1 MDKYTVLLVD
11 DEEEVI
17 QVIMRKI
24 NWEGLGFS
32 VIGYANNGVK
42 ALEMVEEFQPDVV
55 MTDIKMPY
63 MDGMELSRHIKTEF
77 PATKILLFTGFDE
90 FEYAKEAVHMEV
102 EEYILKP
109 VNSVDI
115 TNVFTQMKIKLD
127 QEISE
132 KRNVETLK
140 KYYLDSLPILQTNF
154 YSTLIEGRIQKKDL
168 ARYLSDYQISFTG
181 PYYCCVVIHASSAD
195 EAPEDIKPL
204 LMFTAVQKQ
213 SQERLGKKWM
223 AKSFTYL
230 GRTIL
235 IVQLKN
241 KSEISELTDECD
253 RFCKYVRR
261 MIGVDITVGI
271 GKVCEDIL
279 DLSQSYASA
288 KEAVSYRAIYGAV
301 RAINIQEIAPKKEDG
316 VEAAGDTELANLFK
330 IIRLSTT
337 EKIEKAVDQYLN
349 SISVPAKSLQQHHI
363 DMMELVSSLY
373 KFAMNN
379 GISMEELGGDMRKL
393 YVGLL
398 DFEPELL
405 RNWLINMSRYFSENI
420 VSERSRSRKSF
431 VLRAKE
437 YVYNNYGDEQLSLD
451 YVCEVLGMSN
461 SYFSTIFKKETGQ
474 NFTTY
479 LTDYRL
485 NEASRLLMETNEKSY
500 IIAKKVGY
508 TDPNYFSYVFKRKFG
523 VSPSKYRTEHTQ
535 SEK

>member
-1 MDKYTVLLVD
+1 M
-11 DEEEVI
+11 
-17 QVIMRKI
+17 
-24 NWEGLGFS
+24 
-32 VIGYANNGVK
+32 
-42 ALEMVEEFQPDVV
+42 
-55 MTDIKMPY
+55 
-63 MDGMELSRHIKTEF
+63 
-77 PATKILLFTGFDE
+77 
-90 FEYAKEAVHMEV
+90 
-102 EEYILKP
+102 
-109 VNSVDI
+109 
-115 TNVFTQMKIKLD
+115 
-127 QEISE
+127 
-132 KRNVETLK
+132 
-140 KYYLDSLPILQTNF
+140 
-154 YSTLIEGRIQKKDL
+154 
-168 ARYLSDYQISFTG
+168 
-181 PYYCCVVIHASSAD
+181 
-195 EAPEDIKPL
+195 
-204 LMFTAVQKQ
+204 
-213 SQERLGKKWM
+213 
-223 AKSFTYL
+223 
-230 GRTIL
+230 
-235 IVQLKN
+235 
-241 KSEISELTDECD
+241 
-253 RFCKYVRR
+253 
-261 MIGVDITVGI
+261 
-271 GKVCEDIL
+271 
-279 DLSQSYASA
+279 
-288 KEAVSYRAIYGAV
+288 
-301 RAINIQEIAPKKEDG
+301 
-316 VEAAGDTELANLFK
+316 EAAGDTELANLFK

-393 YVGLL
+393 YVRLL

>member
-17 QVIMRKI
+17 QVIMKKI

-77 PATKILLFTGFDE
+77 PATKILIFTGFDE

-109 VNSVDI
+109 VNSIDL

-132 KRNVETLK
+132 KRNIETLK

-154 YSTLIEGRIQKKDL
+154 YSTLIEGRIQKKDIE
-168 ARYLSDYQISFTG
+168 RYLSDYQISFAG
-181 PYYCCVVIHASSAD
+181 PYYCCLVIHASSAD
-195 EAPEDIKPL
+195 DAPEDIKPL
-204 LMFTAVQKQ
+204 LMFAAVQKQ
-213 SQERLGKKWM
+213 SQEVLGKKWNT
-223 AKSFTYL
+223 KCFSYL

-235 IVQLKN
+235 IAQLQN
-241 KSEISELTDECD
+241 KSGVSELTDDCD

-261 MIGVDITVGI
+261 MVGVDITVGI

-279 DLSQSYASA
+279 ELSQSYVSA
-288 KEAVSYRAIYGAV
+288 REAVSYRAIYGAV
-301 RAINIQEIAPKKEDG
+301 RAINIQEISPKDADE
-316 VEAAGDTELANLFK
+316 VESVGDAELANLFK

-337 EKIEKAVDQYLN
+337 EKIEKAVDRYLER
-349 SISVPAKSLQQHHI
+349 ISVPSKSLQQHHI
-363 DMMELVSSLY
+363 DIMELVSALY
-373 KFAMNN
+373 KFALNN
-379 GISMEELGGDMRKL
+379 GIAMEELGGDMRKL
-393 YVGLL
+393 YTRLL
-398 DFEPELL
+398 DLEPELL
-405 RNWLINMSRYFSENI
+405 RNWLINISRYFSENI

-431 VLRAKE
+431 VLKVKE
-437 YVYNNYGDEQLSLD
+437 YVYNNYSDEELSLD
-451 YVCEVLGMSN
+451 KICEVLGMSN
-461 SYFSTIFKKETGQ
+461 SYFSTIFKKETGHT
-474 NFTTY
+474 FTTY
-479 LTDYRL
+479 LTDYRM

-500 IIAKKVGY
+500 IIGKKVGY
-508 TDPNYFSYVFKRKFG
+508 TDPNYFSYAFKRKFG
-523 VSPSKYRTEHTQ
+523 VSPSKYRTEHVQ
-535 SEK
+535 GEK

>member
-1 MDKYTVLLVD
+1 M
-11 DEEEVI
+11 
-17 QVIMRKI
+17 
-24 NWEGLGFS
+24 
-32 VIGYANNGVK
+32 
-42 ALEMVEEFQPDVV
+42 
-55 MTDIKMPY
+55 
-63 MDGMELSRHIKTEF
+63 
-77 PATKILLFTGFDE
+77 
-90 FEYAKEAVHMEV
+90 
-102 EEYILKP
+102 
-109 VNSVDI
+109 
-115 TNVFTQMKIKLD
+115 
-127 QEISE
+127 
-132 KRNVETLK
+132 
-140 KYYLDSLPILQTNF
+140 
-154 YSTLIEGRIQKKDL
+154 
-168 ARYLSDYQISFTG
+168 
-181 PYYCCVVIHASSAD
+181 
-195 EAPEDIKPL
+195 
-204 LMFTAVQKQ
+204 
-213 SQERLGKKWM
+213 
-223 AKSFTYL
+223 
-230 GRTIL
+230 
-235 IVQLKN
+235 KN

-349 SISVPAKSLQQHHI
+349 SISVPAKSLQQHYI

-393 YVGLL
+393 YVRLL